1 MIEAAQ
7 MDQVMQKEEWHLDK
21 KVPIGI
27 VLALVVQTVSF
38 FVVATSWKTSV
49 DGRLERLEEIVSDN
63 KSQGDRIIIL
73 EQQLTFIA
81 ASLKRIEDRL
91 SISDPK
97 PNK

>member
-1 MIEAAQ
+1 ME
-7 MDQVMQKEEWHLDK
+7 QVMQKEEWHLDK

-27 VLALVVQTVSF
+27 IVALVLQTVGF
-38 FVVATSWKTSV
+38 FVIATSWKTTV
-49 DGRLERLEEIVSDN
+49 DGRLGRLEEIVSDN

-91 SISDPK
+91 SIGEPK
-97 PNK
+97 SNRQ